1 MTLEFV
7 KVVKKFHRFN
17 LGPLSFKVSNN
28 NILVI
33 IGPTGNG
40 KTTILNLIAG
50 LIKPESGNILLDGID
65 ITNMPIESRNIGY
78 SFQRPNLFPHLNVYQ
93 NIIFGIK
100 KKDKKNKQT
109 RIKNLVENL
118 NISHL
123 LERRIQGLS
132 GGEMQKVSLA
142 RTLIV
147 EPKIMLMDE
156 PLSSLDDPS
165 KKKLREEIRQILKK
179 QKIPCIYVTH
189 FEDDVYA
196 LADYVA
202 ILKNGCIES
211 IEKLETLL
219 VQSNNIESS
228 TSSFSSKVLGGGGGG
243 GSYNYIEGKVI
254 ESKNGVTI
262 IGFGSYIIEMLGEY
276 SIGSTIGVLIKP
288 EDIILST
295 QLVKTSARNIIK
307 TKVAKIKDTN
317 QISKK
322 GVIEIYLSIE
332 KNYHSDDNYN
342 DKGNDNNKAIYLVS
356 RITKE
361 SRIYLGIEEG
371 DYIFAMFKATSPQVI
386 REIK

>member
-1 MTLEFV
+1 MTLELV
-7 KVVKKFHRFN
+7 KVVKRFHRFN
-17 LGPLSFKVSNN
+17 LGPLSFKVSDD

-50 LIKPESGNILLDGID
+50 LIKPESGTILLDGID

-100 KKDKKNKQT
+100 KKDKKNKQSQ
-109 RIKNLVENL
+109 IKNLVENL

-147 EPKIMLMDE
+147 EPKIMLKDK
-156 PLSSLDDPS
+156 PISSLDEPS

-179 QKIPCIYVTH
+179 QKIPSIYVTH

-228 TSSFSSKVLGGGGGG
+228 TSSFSLKVLGGGSG
-243 GSYNYIEGKVI
+243 YNYIEGKVI

-332 KNYHSDDNYN
+332 KDYQCYDNDN
-342 DKGNDNNKAIYLVS
+342 NKENVDNNKAIYLVS

-361 SRIYLGIEEG
+361 YRIYLGIEEG

>member
-1 MTLEFV
+1 MTLELV

-50 LIKPESGNILLDGID
+50 LIKPESGNILLDGKD

-100 KKDKKNKQT
+100 KKDKKNKQSQ
-109 RIKNLVENL
+109 IKNLVENL

-228 TSSFSSKVLGGGGGG
+228 TSSFSSKVLGGSG
-243 GSYNYIEGKVI
+243 YNYIEGKVI

-332 KNYHSDDNYN
+332 KDYQCYDNDN
-342 DKGNDNNKAIYLVS
+342 NKENVDNNKAIYLVS

-371 DYIFAMFKATSPQVI
+371 NYIFAMFKATSPQVI

>member
-1 MTLEFV
+1 MVL
-7 KVVKKFHRFN
+7 
-17 LGPLSFKVSNN
+17 
-28 NILVI
+28 
-33 IGPTGNG
+33 
-40 KTTILNLIAG
+40 
-50 LIKPESGNILLDGID
+50 
-65 ITNMPIESRNIGY
+65 
-78 SFQRPNLFPHLNVYQ
+78 
-93 NIIFGIK
+93 K
-100 KKDKKNKQT
+100 KKIKRINRSQ
-109 RIKNLVENL
+109 IKNLVENL

-243 GSYNYIEGKVI
+243 GYNYIEGKVI

-332 KNYHSDDNYN
+332 KDYHSDDNYN
-342 DKGNDNNKAIYLVS
+342 DKENDNNKAIYLVS

>member
-1 MTLEFV
+1 MTLELV
-7 KVVKKFHRFN
+7 KVVKRFHRFN
-17 LGPLSFKVSNN
+17 LGPLSFKVSDD

-50 LIKPESGNILLDGID
+50 LIKPESGTILLDGID

-100 KKDKKNKQT
+100 KKDKKNKQSQ
-109 RIKNLVENL
+109 IKNLVENL

-202 ILKNGCIES
+202 ILKNGSIES

-219 VQSNNIESS
+219 VRSNNIESS
-228 TSSFSSKVLGGGGGG
+228 TSSFSLKVLGGGSG
-243 GSYNYIEGKVI
+243 YNYIEGKVI

-332 KNYHSDDNYN
+332 KDTN
-342 DKGNDNNKAIYLVS
+342 ATTM
-356 RITKE
+356 ITTKKMLIIIKPFIWY
-361 SRIYLGIEEG
+361 SGLQKSLGFI
-371 DYIFAMFKATSPQVI
+371 
-386 REIK
+386 

>member
-1 MTLEFV
+1 MTLELV
-7 KVVKKFHRFN
+7 KVVKRFHRFN
-17 LGPLSFKVSNN
+17 LGPLSFKVSDD

-50 LIKPESGNILLDGID
+50 LIKPESGTILLDGID

-100 KKDKKNKQT
+100 KKDKKNKQSQ
-109 RIKNLVENL
+109 IKNLVENL

-202 ILKNGCIES
+202 ILKNGSIKS

-219 VQSNNIESS
+219 VRSNNIESS
-228 TSSFSSKVLGGGGGG
+228 TSSFSLKVLGGGSG
-243 GSYNYIEGKVI
+243 YNYIEGKVI

-332 KNYHSDDNYN
+332 KDYQCYDNDN
-342 DKGNDNNKAIYLVS
+342 NKENVDNNKAIYLVS

-371 DYIFAMFKATSPQVI
+371 NYIFAMFKATSPQVI

>member
-1 MTLEFV
+1 MTLELV
-7 KVVKKFHRFN
+7 KVVKRFHRFN
-17 LGPLSFKVSNN
+17 LGPLSFKVSDD

-50 LIKPESGNILLDGID
+50 LIKPESGTILLDGID

-100 KKDKKNKQT
+100 KKDKKNKQSQ
-109 RIKNLVENL
+109 IKNLVENL

-219 VQSNNIESS
+219 VRSNNIESS
-228 TSSFSSKVLGGGGGG
+228 TSSFSLKVLGGGSG
-243 GSYNYIEGKVI
+243 YNYIEGKVI

-332 KNYHSDDNYN
+332 KDYQCDDNDN
-342 DKGNDNNKAIYLVS
+342 NKENVDNNKAIYLVS

-371 DYIFAMFKATSPQVI
+371 NYIYAMFKATSPQVI

>member
-1 MTLEFV
+1 MTLELV

-50 LIKPESGNILLDGID
+50 LIKPESGNILLDGKD

-78 SFQRPNLFPHLNVYQ
+78 SFQGPNLFPHLNVYQ

-100 KKDKKNKQT
+100 KKDKKNKQSQ
-109 RIKNLVENL
+109 IKNLVENL

-211 IEKLETLL
+211 IEKLDTLL
-219 VQSNNIESS
+219 IQSNDIELSN
-228 TSSFSSKVLGGGGGG
+228 SSFSSKVLGGSG
-243 GSYNYIEGKVI
+243 YNYIEGKVI

-262 IGFGSYIIEMLGEY
+262 IGFGIHIIEMLGEY

-332 KNYHSDDNYN
+332 KDYQCYDNDN
-342 DKGNDNNKAIYLVS
+342 NKENVDNNKAIYLVS

-371 DYIFAMFKATSPQVI
+371 NYIFAMFKATSPQVI

>member
-1 MTLEFV
+1 
-7 KVVKKFHRFN
+7 
-17 LGPLSFKVSNN
+17 
-28 NILVI
+28 
-33 IGPTGNG
+33 
-40 KTTILNLIAG
+40 
-50 LIKPESGNILLDGID
+50 
-65 ITNMPIESRNIGY
+65 
-78 SFQRPNLFPHLNVYQ
+78 
-93 NIIFGIK
+93 
-100 KKDKKNKQT
+100 
-109 RIKNLVENL
+109 
-118 NISHL
+118 
-123 LERRIQGLS
+123 
-132 GGEMQKVSLA
+132 MQKVSLA

-179 QKIPCIYVTH
+179 QKIPSIYVTH

-228 TSSFSSKVLGGGGGG
+228 TSSFSSKALGGSG
-243 GSYNYIEGKVI
+243 YNYIEGKVI

-262 IGFGSYIIEMLGEY
+262 IGFGIHIIEMLGEY

-332 KNYHSDDNYN
+332 KDYQCDDNDN
-342 DKGNDNNKAIYLVS
+342 NKENADNNKAIYLVS

-371 DYIFAMFKATSPQVI
+371 NYIYAMFKATSPQVI

>member
-1 MTLEFV
+1 MTIELI
-7 KVVKKFHRFN
+7 KVVKRFHSFN
-17 LGPLSFKVSNN
+17 VGPLSFKVSDD

-33 IGPTGNG
+33 LGPTGNG

-50 LIKPESGNILLDGID
+50 LIKPDSGTILLDGID
-65 ITNMPIESRNIGY
+65 ITNIPIESRNIGY
-78 SFQRPNLFPHLNVYQ
+78 SFQSPNLFPHLNVYQ
-93 NIIFGIK
+93 NILFGIK
-100 KKDKKNKQT
+100 KKDKKKKQT
-109 RIKNLVENL
+109 QIKNLVENL

-123 LERRIQGLS
+123 LKRCIQGLS

-211 IEKLETLL
+211 IEKLDTLL
-219 VQSNNIESS
+219 IQSNDIELSN
-228 TSSFSSKVLGGGGGG
+228 SSFSSKVLGGSG
-243 GSYNYIEGKVI
+243 YNYIEGKVI

-262 IGFGSYIIEMLGEY
+262 IGFGIHIIEMLGEY

-332 KNYHSDDNYN
+332 KDYQCYDNDN
-342 DKGNDNNKAIYLVS
+342 NKENVDNNKAIYLVS

-371 DYIFAMFKATSPQVI
+371 NYIFAMFKATSPQVI